1 MRGLMSCLDS
11 SFKMYLGTKY
21 KLKMFIKNEKSIK
34 IIGFPESS
42 GTQEVIEV
50 FHKEGLDDAEVIE
63 PHHFFN
69 LEDKSQFQYIVS
81 SILDLSL
88 RKTICDELDTLNL
101 DCLTYI
107 NDSVYVFP
115 SATIGKG
122 CFIGHQCILSWNC
135 VVGDHCYLGMKS
147 QLGHDSVL
155 GKNCVLSPDAAI
167 TGRTTIGE
175 NCKFFWRSSVL
186 NNLQICDNVTLY
198 AFSNIT
204 KNITEPGVYAGRNAK
219 LIKPKPTDKN
229 L

>member
-1 MRGLMSCLDS
+1 
-11 SFKMYLGTKY
+11 MYPGTKY

-50 FHKEGLDDAEVIE
+50 FHKEGLDNAEVIE
-63 PHHFFN
+63 PQHFFN

-167 TGRTTIGE
+167 TGKTTIGE

-204 KNITEPGVYAGRNAK
+204 KNITDPGVYAGRNAK